1 MSIKKKIPI
10 LFTILVLLI
19 LIANNMHHFFRAKN
33 SLLEN
38 YDREISLLAQQ
49 VSYQVENAKNGSQ
62 YVENIVGREL
72 RTASIAIQNSLPP
85 RHEDVTNEQLVAL
98 AKELNI
104 SHITL
109 LAKTEDDI
117 VGVKSSDPHE
127 IGLSTKEW
135 GYWYDAFQQLF
146 ARKPVTVEEGLTLKD
161 YWSGPI
167 EIASSNPDHTDK
179 WGYYYDGTTNYIID
193 PYFRDNEILEY
204 EERFGPTNI
213 MEQVTNQLEGVLELT
228 VFNPD
233 SFGNEELEVH
243 LNGNSFIRISERP
256 IWYGSYDYEN
266 TAKDQKYIQSA
277 LATNEVKSYNEI
289 INGKDVRKAFVPI
302 NEQNDESYVI
312 GFVYDNTMIDRELNK
327 ELKAYLFSSLVF
339 MIVVLCFSFIFSNS
353 ITKPIARIVDHVNEI
368 AQGKFGKMLTLNRK
382 DELGH
387 LVANVNELSRDLK
400 TYVDDLKSSQEVI
413 KFQAYHD
420 PLTSLPN
427 RRFIQEKL
435 SDLINMANQNNH
447 VIGVIFMDIDR
458 FKHINDS
465 MGHKTGDLLIKLI
478 SERIKELLTDYN
490 CVVSRQGG
498 DEFIILT
505 ENLSEEQVKEM
516 TNKLILHVRKPFDL
530 GEREIYVGSS
540 CGISFYPHHT
550 TNMDQL
556 IINADMAMYAAKKQG
571 GNRFVVYNPNES
583 NVSLERIE
591 IEASLRK
598 AIEDEVLDVYY
609 QPKMNAASGKIIGAE
624 ALVRW
629 NDVKLGFVSPAVFIP
644 IAEDSGLIQPLF
656 EFVLRKAMI
665 QMKEWNDLL
674 DEKFTVSV
682 NVSAVQFMEAR
693 NLVDC
698 VKIKLNDTQFP
709 PELLELEITESALL
723 NNMSETIEALEEFNQ
738 LGVSISVD
746 DFGTGYSSL
755 SYLQKLPINTLKIDQ
770 SFIKSIGENG
780 NNSEIAVGI
789 INLARSLKLDII
801 AEGVEEEHQ
810 KQYLIRNGCHLMQGY
825 LFSKPLEANE
835 FHKLLVQNI

>member
-1 MSIKKKIPI
+1 MSIKKKLPI

-49 VSYQVENAKNGSQ
+49 VSYQVENAKNGSE

-72 RTASIAIQNSLPP
+72 RTASIAIRNSLPT
-85 RHEDVTNEQLVAL
+85 RHEDVTNEQLVEL
-98 AKELNI
+98 AKELKI

-109 LAKTEDDI
+109 LAQTEDDI

-127 IGLSTKEW
+127 IGMSTKEW

-146 ARKPVTVEEGLTLKD
+146 AREPVTVEEGLTLKD

-179 WGYYYDGTTNYIID
+179 WGYYFDGRTNYIID
-193 PYFRDNEILEY
+193 PYYRDDEILEY
-204 EERFGPTNI
+204 EKRFGPTNI
-213 MEQVTNQLEGVLELT
+213 MEQVTNQLEGVLELS
-228 VFNPD
+228 VFNPE
-233 SFGNEELEVH
+233 SFGNAKKEVY
-243 LNGNSFIRISERP
+243 LNGNSFIRISEQS
-256 IWYGSYDYEN
+256 IWYGSYDYAN

-277 LATNEVKSYNEI
+277 LATNEVKSYNEV

-302 NEQNDESYVI
+302 NESNDGSYVI
-312 GFVYDNTMIDRELNK
+312 GFVYDNAMIDK
-327 ELKAYLFSSLVF
+327 ELYKELEAYLFSSLFF
-339 MIVVLCFSFIFSNS
+339 MIIVLFVSFIFSNS
-353 ITKPIARIVDHVNEI
+353 ITKPIALIVDHVNEI
-368 AQGKFGKMLTLNRK
+368 AQGTFGKKLVLNRK

-400 TYVDDLKSSQEVI
+400 TYVDDLKESQEVI

-435 SDLINMANQNNH
+435 SDLIHEASQNDH
-447 VIGVIFMDIDR
+447 VIGVIFIDIDR
-458 FKHINDS
+458 FKHVNDS
-465 MGHKTGDLLIKLI
+465 MGHKMGDQLIKLI
-478 SERIKELLTDYN
+478 SERIKEFLIDYK
-490 CVVSRQGG
+490 CVVARQGG

-505 ENLSEEQVKEM
+505 ENLSEEQVREM
-516 TNKLILHVRKPFDL
+516 THELILHIRKPYDL
-530 GEREIYVGSS
+530 GERDIYVGSS

-550 TNMDQL
+550 KNMEQL
-556 IINADMAMYAAKKQG
+556 IINADIAMYAAKKQG
-571 GNRFVVYNPNES
+571 GNRFVVYDPNES

-598 AIEDEVLDVYY
+598 AIEDEVLDVFY

-656 EFVLRKAMI
+656 ELVLRKAMI
-665 QMKEWNDLL
+665 QMKEWNDVLV
-674 DEKFTVSV
+674 EKLTVSV

-698 VKIKLNDTQFP
+698 VKDKLSLTQFA

-738 LGVSISVD
+738 LGISISID

-755 SYLQKLPINTLKIDQ
+755 SYLQKLPIDTLKIDQ
-770 SFIKSIGENG
+770 SFIKSIDENG
-780 NNSEIAVGI
+780 SISEIANGI
-789 INLARSLKLDII
+789 INLARSLKLGII
-801 AEGVEEEHQ
+801 AEGVEEEYQ
-810 KQYLIRNGCHLMQGY
+810 KEYLIRNGCHLMQGY
-825 LFSKPLEANE
+825 LFSKPLEAKE
-835 FHKLLVQNI
+835 FHKFIKDS